1 MANMPPM
8 SDDEE
13 EDEMNLINLVL
24 DLLPRTESEV
34 VEVSEDPEASMGE
47 RIAAGAV
54 LHMLEDP
61 TILAKEVARSEADA
75 DSEDD

>member
-1 MANMPPM
+1 MPPM
-8 SDDEE
+8 SDE
-13 EDEMNLINLVL
+13 EDEELNLINLVL

-34 VEVSEDPEASMGE
+34 VEVHEDPDASMGE

-54 LHMLEDP
+54 LHLLEDP
-61 TILAKEVARSEADA
+61 AILAKEVARSEADA